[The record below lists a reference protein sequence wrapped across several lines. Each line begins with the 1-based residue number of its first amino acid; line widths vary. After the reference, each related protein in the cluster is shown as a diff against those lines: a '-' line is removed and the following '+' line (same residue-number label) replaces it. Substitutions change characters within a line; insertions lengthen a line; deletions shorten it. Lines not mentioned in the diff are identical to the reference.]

1 MGHNDLTPQGLSPE
15 KVVEVTKGWV
25 NDFVVGMNLCPFA
38 KRELEANSVRF
49 FVSKAETEEQLLV
62 DLQAELDLLVADESV
77 ETTLLIHPAVLQ
89 SFYDYN
95 QFLDYAD
102 SLLVKLDLE
111 GVIQIASFHPDY
123 QFADT
128 GPDDVENYTNR
139 SPYPMLHLIREE
151 SLERAVAHYPDPEQI
166 PERNIVMMKQLGRE
180 KVQRLF
186 QQCLSPSKKK

>member
-102 SLLVKLDLE
+102 SLLVKLELE